1 VGTKSEEASD
11 GGAVDGW
18 MQVGYEIAPGL
29 LIDGQIP
36 KGDKATGYGVSVS
49 PLID

>member
-1 VGTKSEEASD
+1 MD
-11 GGAVDGW
+11 GGLH
-18 MQVGYEIAPGL
+18 VGYELAPGL